1 MPARK
6 PWLAGL
12 LGFLAPGLGQLYALR
27 PGRAAAAFAAS
38 LLALPAAI
46 AVTLLL
52 PWRPWNVA
60 LGLAAPLGLTVAIV
74 VDAVRVARVVPRDA
88 ARPRWDRWYVYAA
101 LIVANALA
109 VRDPLAELV
118 KRDLAEAFTIPSGSM
133 EPTLLA
139 GDYLYVTKP
148 RPAAAAPRHGDV
160 VVFESVEEPGLKA
173 VKRVVGLPGD
183 TLAMRDGALRRNG
196 RALDEPYV
204 QHLPISR
211 IEAPEVLDRM
221 RGWQLPAYAGADAA
235 GYAPDLQT
243 WGPIVVPAD
252 SLFLL
257 GDNRNDAYD
266 GRYFGFVPAA
276 SVIGLPHTVYF
287 SYDPSTWQPLPA
299 LTAARWDRIGLRL
312 R

>member
-1 MPARK
+1 M
-6 PWLAGL
+6 LT
-12 LGFLAPGLGQLYALR
+12 
-27 PGRAAAAFAAS
+27 
-38 LLALPAAI
+38 
-46 AVTLLL
+46 VTLLL
-52 PWRPWNVA
+52 PWRPWNVV
-60 LGLAAPLGLTVAIV
+60 LGLLVPLGLIAAIV
-74 VDAVRVARVVPRDA
+74 VDAVRLARAVHADA
-88 ARPRWDRWYVYAA
+88 TRPRWDRWYVYGG

-109 VRDPLAELV
+109 VREPSADMV
-118 KRDLAEAFTIPSGSM
+118 RTGLAEAFTIPSGSM
-133 EPTLLA
+133 EPTLLI

-148 RPAAAAPRHGDV
+148 GAGAGAPRHGDA
-160 VVFESVEEPGLKA
+160 VVFESVEEPGLKV

-183 TLAMRDGALRRNG
+183 TLEMHDGALRRNG

-204 QHLPISR
+204 QHLPIHR
-211 IEAPEVLDRM
+211 ITPPEVLDHM
-221 RGWQLPAYAGADAA
+221 RGWQLPAYAGTDTA

-287 SYDPSTWQPLPA
+287 SYDPSSWQPLPA

-312 R
+312 H